1 MTAPPD
7 IFETP
12 EPADAF
18 DAEMADGAVIRV
30 RRHGNPAGPRLVMA
44 HGNGFAIDAYYPFWR
59 LLAGRYDLAIYDQ
72 RNHGRNPRHDVERH
86 DIPAF
91 VADMDRLIDLIP
103 AHFGARPTAGV
114 FHSIS
119 AVTAIRHALDYGWR
133 WDALALFD
141 PPLIPSPGHRA
152 HEVARSFELGL
163 ADWAASRPDRFPGP
177 MDLAARFARSRS
189 LARWVEGGHALM
201 ARSITREDPDSGDY
215 VLSCPREG
223 ESRVYRTNAGLDLC
237 PRLGE
242 LSGPLAFIS
251 SDPDAPGALA
261 PGKVGRAMNEDHGIE
276 WTPIGNT
283 SHLLQI
289 ERPDACHAALEAFLA
304 RQRLG

>member
-1 MTAPPD
+1 MSLPPE
-7 IFETP
+7 IFRVP
-12 EPADAF
+12 EPAAAF
-18 DAEMADGAVIRV
+18 DAAMADGAVIRV
-30 RRHGNPAGPRLVMA
+30 RRHGNPSGPRLVMA
-44 HGNGFAIDAYYPFWR
+44 HGNGFAIDAYYPFWN
-59 LLAGRYDLAIYDQ
+59 LLADRYDLVIYDQ
-72 RNHGRNPRHDVERH
+72 RNHGRNPRHDVARH

-91 VADMDRLIDLIP
+91 VADMDRLIDLI
-103 AHFGARPTAGV
+103 AEKFGARPTVGV

-119 AVTAIRHALDYGWR
+119 AVTAIRHALERGWR

-141 PPLIPSPGHRA
+141 PPLIPTPGHRV
-152 HEVARSFELGL
+152 HETARSFELGL
-163 ADWAASRPDRFPGP
+163 ADWAASRPDRFSDP
-177 MDLAARFARSRS
+177 MDLAARFARSKS

-201 ARSITREDPDSGDY
+201 ARSITRADPAGNY

-242 LSGPLAFIS
+242 LRGPLVFIS

-261 PGKVGRAMNEDHGIE
+261 PGKVGRAMRQDHGIE
-276 WTPIGNT
+276 WTPIADT

-289 ERPDACHAALEAFLA
+289 ERPEACCAALESFLS
-304 RQRLG
+304 RQTLR

>member
-1 MTAPPD
+1 MSAPPD
-7 IFETP
+7 IFRVP
-12 EPADAF
+12 EPRDGF
-18 DAEMADGAVIRV
+18 DAEMEDGAVIRV
-30 RRHGNPAGPRLVMA
+30 RRHGNPEGPRLVMA

-59 LLAGRYDLAIYDQ
+59 LLLDRYDLAIYDQ
-72 RNHGRNPRHDVERH
+72 RNHGRNPRHDVDRH
-86 DIPAF
+86 DVPAF

-103 AHFGARPTAGV
+103 ERFGPKPTVGV

-119 AVTAIRHALDYGWR
+119 AVTAIRHALERGRR
-133 WDALALFD
+133 WDAMALFD

-152 HEVARSFELGL
+152 HEVARTFELGL
-163 ADWAASRPDRFPGP
+163 ADWAATRPDRFPDA
-177 MDLAARFARSRS
+177 MALAARFARSKS

-201 ARSITREDPDSGDY
+201 ARSITREDPETGEY
-215 VLSCPREG
+215 VLCCPREG

-242 LSGPLAFIS
+242 IEGPLVFIS

-261 PGKVGRAMNEDHGIE
+261 PGEVGRAMKEDHGIA
-276 WTPIGNT
+276 WTPIENT

-289 ERPDACHAALEAFLA
+289 ERPDACHAALEAFLS
-304 RQRLG
+304 RQPLG

>member
-1 MTAPPD
+1 M
-7 IFETP
+7 
-12 EPADAF
+12 
-18 DAEMADGAVIRV
+18 
-30 RRHGNPAGPRLVMA
+30 
-44 HGNGFAIDAYYPFWR
+44 
-59 LLAGRYDLAIYDQ
+59 
-72 RNHGRNPRHDVERH
+72 
-86 DIPAF
+86 
-91 VADMDRLIDLIP
+91 
-103 AHFGARPTAGV
+103 

-119 AVTAIRHALDYGWR
+119 AVTAIWHALDRMAGS

-163 ADWAASRPDRFPGP
+163 ADWAATRPDRFPDA
-177 MDLAARFARSRS
+177 MALAARFARSKS

-201 ARSITREDPDSGDY
+201 ARSITREGPGGTGES
-215 VLSCPREG
+215 VLCCPREG

-242 LSGPLAFIS
+242 LKGPLTFIS

-261 PGKVGRAMNEDHGIE
+261 PGKVGRAMKEDHGIG
-276 WTPIGNT
+276 WTPIADT

-304 RQRLG
+304 GLDLR

>member
-7 IFETP
+7 IFEIP
-12 EPADAF
+12 EPVEAF

-30 RRHGNPAGPRLVMA
+30 RRHGNPSGPRLVMA

-103 AHFGARPTAGV
+103 AHFGARPTVGV

-152 HEVARSFELGL
+152 HEVARNFELGL
-163 ADWAASRPDRFPGP
+163 ADWAASRPNRFPGP
-177 MDLAARFARSRS
+177 MDLAARFARSKS

-261 PGKVGRAMNEDHGIE
+261 PGKVGRAMKEDHGIE

>member
-1 MTAPPD
+1 MSAPPD
-7 IFETP
+7 IFRVP
-12 EPADAF
+12 EPRDGF
-18 DAEMADGAVIRV
+18 DAEMEDGAVIRV
-30 RRHGNPAGPRLVMA
+30 RRHGNPEGPRLVMA

-59 LLAGRYDLAIYDQ
+59 LLLDRYDLAIYDQ
-72 RNHGRNPRHDVERH
+72 RNHGRNPRHDVDRH
-86 DIPAF
+86 DVPAF
-91 VADMDRLIDLIP
+91 VSDMDRLADLIP
-103 AHFGARPTAGV
+103 ERFGPKPTVGV

-119 AVTAIRHALDYGWR
+119 AVTAIRHALERGRR

-152 HEVARSFELGL
+152 HEVARTFELGL
-163 ADWAASRPDRFPGP
+163 ADWAATRPDRFP
-177 MDLAARFARSRS
+177 DATALAARFARSKS

-201 ARSITREDPDSGDY
+201 ARSITREDPETGEY
-215 VLSCPREG
+215 VLCCPREG

-242 LSGPLAFIS
+242 LEGPLVFIS

-261 PGKVGRAMNEDHGIE
+261 PGKVGRAMRQDHGIE
-276 WTPIGNT
+276 WTPIENT

-289 ERPDACHAALEAFLA
+289 ERPDACRAALEAFLA
-304 RQRLG
+304 RQDLG

>member
-7 IFETP
+7 IFRVP
-12 EPADAF
+12 EPAARF

-59 LLAGRYDLAIYDQ
+59 LLADRYDLAIYDQ
-72 RNHGRNPRHDVERH
+72 RNHGRNPRHGVDGHDV
-86 DIPAF
+86 PAF
-91 VADMDRLIDLIP
+91 VDDMDRLADLIP
-103 AHFGARPTAGV
+103 AHFGAKPTAGV

-119 AVTAIRHALDYGWR
+119 AVTAIRHALERGWK

-152 HEVARSFELGL
+152 HEAARSFELGL
-163 ADWAASRPDRFPGP
+163 ADWAASRPDRFAGA
-177 MDLAARFARSRS
+177 MELAARFARSKS

-201 ARSITREDPDSGDY
+201 ARAITRPDPAGGV
-215 VLSCPREG
+215 VLCCPREG

-242 LSGPLAFIS
+242 IAGPFAFIS

-261 PGKVGRAMNEDHGIE
+261 PGKVGRAMKEDHGIA
-276 WTPIGNT
+276 WTPIPGT

-289 ERPDACHAALEAFLA
+289 ERPEACRAALETFLA
-304 RQRLG
+304 GQGLG

>member
-7 IFETP
+7 IFTIP
-12 EPADAF
+12 EPAAVF
-18 DAEMADGAVIRV
+18 DAEMPDGARIRV

-86 DIPAF
+86 DVPSF

-103 AHFGARPTAGV
+103 AHFGAKPTIGV

-119 AVTAIRHALDYGWR
+119 AVTAIHHALDHGWR

-163 ADWAASRPDRFPGP
+163 ADWAASRPDRFADP
-177 MDLAARFARSRS
+177 MELAARFARSKS

-201 ARSITREDPDSGDY
+201 ARAITRADPEGGGV
-215 VLSCPREG
+215 VLCCPREG

-242 LSGPLAFIS
+242 LRGPLAFIS

-261 PGKVGRAMNEDHGIE
+261 PGKVGRAMKEDHGIE

-289 ERPDACHAALEAFLA
+289 ERPDACHAALESFLD
-304 RQRLG
+304 RQSLG